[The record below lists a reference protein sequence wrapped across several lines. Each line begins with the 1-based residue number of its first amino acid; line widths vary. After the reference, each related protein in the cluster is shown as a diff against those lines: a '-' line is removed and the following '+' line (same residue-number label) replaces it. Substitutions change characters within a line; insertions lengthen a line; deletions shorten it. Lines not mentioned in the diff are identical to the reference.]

1 MATYYKK
8 TMSDKEYYLSQALR
22 PLRPN
27 KTSQYRGVSRN
38 SKSEKEPF
46 RAMITHKG
54 KRYYLG
60 SFATELEAAKAYNK
74 AALAIIGS
82 YAIINQLPE
91 ESNG

>member
-1 MATYYKK
+1 
-8 TMSDKEYYLSQALR
+8 
-22 PLRPN
+22 
-27 KTSQYRGVSRN
+27 
-38 SKSEKEPF
+38 
-46 RAMITHKG
+46 MITHKG